1 MTATDA
7 EFETGTAA
15 AENDTSI
22 DRELIPVLLVAGFLL
37 LLIPEPVTSALG
49 IALVTVGGGL
59 WVRDM
64 IR

>member
-1 MTATDA
+1 MTASGA
-7 EFETGTAA
+7 KFETGTAT
-15 AENDTSI
+15 AENDTFI
-22 DRELIPVLLVAGFLL
+22 AQELIPVLLVAGFVL

-49 IALVTVGGGL
+49 IALVTIGGGL